1 MPPKKKTTPKKPA
14 AAKKP
19 AGKKQIKEL
28 SQEDHLT
35 ILADDIARFN
45 KGEVMKTKVY
55 DETSV
60 LVILL
65 KDGRKFKVNFNRD
78 DPRPV
83 L

>member
-1 MPPKKKTTPKKPA
+1 MPPKKKTKKPTGR
-14 AAKKP
+14 KL
-19 AGKKQIKEL
+19 IKEL
-28 SQEDHLT
+28 SQEDHMT
-35 ILADDIARFN
+35 ILAEDVARFN
-45 KGEVMKTKVY
+45 KGELDQMKLY
-55 DETSV
+55 DDV